1 MDTIFKGYDG
11 KLISFAIPCYN
22 SAEYMDH
29 CIQSII
35 DGGAERL
42 DQVEILIVDDGST
55 KDDTPAKADAWEAAY
70 PGVIRALHQ
79 ENAGHGGAVNKGL
92 ANATGLYFKV
102 VDSDDWLDVESLKVV
117 LDLLDVFAC
126 RPNPIDMVLANY
138 VYEHAERGQEVM
150 DYKNVLPVG
159 CEFGWNDV
167 GKFGISQYILMHSV
181 IYRTQV
187 LRDCGVVLPE
197 HTFYVDNI
205 FVYVPLPYVRTM
217 FYLDLD
223 LYRYFIGRDDQ
234 SVNEK
239 VMIGRIDQQLRITRI
254 MIDAYD
260 LVDDVPNPKLRA
272 YMANDLLM
280 MMTISSV
287 FSLLSDRPDKRQMRD
302 EIWKYLETHNPKIY
316 PKMRSTFFGVGCTL
330 PGAAGEKTVI
340 GLYRIAQKLFK
351 FN

>member
-1 MDTIFKGYDG
+1 MSDI
-11 KLISFAIPCYN
+11 LLSFAIPCYN

-29 CIQSII
+29 CIQTLL
-35 DGGAERL
+35 DGSEGRL
-42 DQVEILIVDDGST
+42 DRVEILIVDDGSV
-55 KDDTPAKADAWEAAY
+55 KDNTAEKADEWEARF
-70 PGVIRALHQ
+70 PGTIRALHQ

-92 ANATGLYFKV
+92 ANARGLYFKV
-102 VDSDDWLDVESLKVV
+102 VDSDDWLDPESLKVM
-117 LDLLDVFAC
+117 LDLIEVFAE
-126 RPNPIDMVLANY
+126 REDPIDLLLSNY

-159 CEFGWNDV
+159 REFGWDEI
-167 GKFGISQYILMHSV
+167 GKLGISQYILMHSV

-205 FVYVPLPYVRTM
+205 FVYVPLPYVKTL
-217 FYLDLD
+217 FYLDID

-239 VMIGRIDQQLRITRI
+239 VMIGRIEQQLLITRR

-260 LVDDVPNPKLRA
+260 LVDDVESKPLRD
-272 YMANDLLM
+272 YMMSYLLM
-280 MMTISSV
+280 MMTISTV
-287 FSLLSDRPDKRQMRD
+287 FSMLSDRPDKYKLRD
-302 EIWKYLETHNPKIY
+302 AIWIYLREHNPKIY
-316 PKMRSTFFGVGCTL
+316 PRMRKTFFGWGCNL
-330 PGAAGEKTVI
+330 QGKAGEKAI
-340 GLYRIAQKLFK
+340 IFLYRVAQKLFK